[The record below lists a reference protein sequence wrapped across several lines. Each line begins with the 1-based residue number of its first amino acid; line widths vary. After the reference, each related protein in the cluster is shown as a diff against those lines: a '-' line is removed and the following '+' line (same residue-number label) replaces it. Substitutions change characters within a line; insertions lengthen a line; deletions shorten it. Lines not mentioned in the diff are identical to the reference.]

1 MVEIKNLIAAIQI
14 MAVIIAIARIAV
26 LKLQNL
32 PEDDQRPVNRKIKN
46 IVKAVIIIESIITI
60 VAYLQKYYGFAM

>member
-1 MVEIKNLIAAIQI
+1 MTEIKNLIAAIQVMTI
-14 MAVIIAIARIAV
+14 IIAIARIAA

-32 PEDDQRPVNRKIKN
+32 QEEDQKPVNRKIKN
-46 IVKAVIIIESIITI
+46 LIKVVIIIESILTI